1 MALTRLA
8 FARGVGSFWGITML
22 DDNKRVHDVKS
33 WLTDR
38 EYLDLCKQADR
49 EDRKP
54 GELLRVILRRFMYG
68 NVGAD
73 PCECNGTNSADT
85 GCRK

>member
-1 MALTRLA
+1 
-8 FARGVGSFWGITML
+8 ML

-33 WLTDR
+33 WLTER
-38 EYLDLCKQADR
+38 EYMDLCKAADR

-68 NVGAD
+68 NVGAAACD
-73 PCECNGTNSADT
+73 CNGTNSADEGRT
-85 GCRK
+85 E

>member
-1 MALTRLA
+1 
-8 FARGVGSFWGITML
+8 ML

-54 GELLRVILRRFMYG
+54 GELMRVILRRFMYG
-68 NVGAD
+68 NVGAFTRD
-73 PCECNGTNSADT
+73 CNGTNSADA
-85 GCRK
+85 GQPE

>member
-1 MALTRLA
+1 MAFTRPV
-8 FARGVGSFWGITML
+8 FAHWAGSFWGNAML

>member
-1 MALTRLA
+1 
-8 FARGVGSFWGITML
+8 ML

-38 EYLDLCKQADR
+38 EYMDLCKAADR

-68 NVGAD
+68 NVGTAACD
-73 PCECNGTNSADT
+73 CNGTNSADEGRT
-85 GCRK
+85 